1 MAGSSGRRTTRA
13 RAFLPTALVGVL
25 CLGLTTAATFG
36 GAGRAAAQE
45 NSPGGG
51 TPFANGQAKSH
62 AQVFAVAPGVGNIDF
77 GVASGTSTAEIVND
91 LAQAQSRTLDLGLIG
106 SSLVG
111 EKCDGSKGLDPSDLP
126 SPLTVDNREGDASK
140 HENEVPDGDSPL
152 AGGRRDVRATKTPS
166 ADATVSAVS
175 AVLGPVATVSGGR
188 AQAIARVVDH
198 AAREAVAST
207 SMDLSIAGV
216 IDLQGLRWEA
226 SHRTGTAGAV
236 TGAFSIEHGSAAG
249 APLPVDDLGAAQ
261 QAINAALAPSGVTI
275 EMPRVEKLAAPNN
288 LVRVTPL
295 RITLRDSPL
304 GKALAGPGLNLTRE
318 QRSQLFDAIVGVYCR
333 AAELLL
339 VGDITLSV
347 ASGTGFLVVDLGG
360 VEATSGDLDLHSP
373 FEDLPAFTPPGVVLP
388 STSDGGAR
396 STPAAVPDAVG
407 AAPVGAATPVV
418 SARGDT
424 GPLDTFCESVRPGG
438 GRCNVGLGVPV
449 GVAGVALTCGVGYLD
464 WWRRRRALAD
474 VDA

>member
-1 MAGSSGRRTTRA
+1 VAGRSGRRTTPA
-13 RAFLPTALVGVL
+13 RAFLPTALVGAL
-25 CLGLTTAATFG
+25 CLALTTAATFG

-45 NSPGGG
+45 ATNGSAA
-51 TPFANGQAKSH
+51 FANGQAKSH

-91 LAQAQSRTLDLGLIG
+91 LAQAQSRTLDLGLVG

-111 EKCDGSKGLDPSDLP
+111 EKCDGSKGFDPNDLP
-126 SPLTVDNREGDASK
+126 SPLTVDNRDGDASK

-166 ADATVSAVS
+166 ADATVSAIS
-175 AVLGPVATVSGGR
+175 AVLGPLATVSGGR
-188 AQAIARVVDH
+188 AQAIARVIDH
-198 AAREAVAST
+198 EAREAVATT
-207 SMDLSIAGV
+207 SMDVTIAGV
-216 IDLQGLRWEA
+216 IELEGLRWDA
-226 SHRTGTAGAV
+226 SHRTGKAGAV
-236 TGAFSIEHGSAAG
+236 NGAFSIEHGSAAG
-249 APLPVDDLGAAQ
+249 APLPVDDLTAVQ

-275 EMPRVEKLAAPNN
+275 EMPRVEKLAAPND

-304 GKALAGPGLNLTRE
+304 GKAVAGPGLNLTRE

-333 AAELLL
+333 AAEFLL

-373 FEDLPAFTPPGVVLP
+373 FEDLPPFSPPDVALP
-388 STSDGGAR
+388 DTSVRGAR
-396 STPAAVPDAVG
+396 STPPGVPGAPV
-407 AAPVGAATPVV
+407 AAPVAAATPVA
-418 SARGDT
+418 STRGDA
-424 GPLDTFCESVRPGG
+424 GPFDTVCESVHPGG

-449 GVAGVALTCGVGYLD
+449 GLAGVALTCGVGYLD
-464 WWRRRRALAD
+464 WWRRRRTLAGG
-474 VDA
+474 VA

>member
-1 MAGSSGRRTTRA
+1 MAGSAGRRTTPT
-13 RAFLPTALVGVL
+13 RAFLPTALVGAL
-25 CLGLTTAATFG
+25 CLALTTVATFG
-36 GAGRAAAQE
+36 GAGRAAAQPG
-45 NSPGGG
+45 PGGS
-51 TPFANGQAKSH
+51 TAFANGQAKSH
-62 AQVFAVAPGVGNIDF
+62 AQVLAVAPGVGNIDF

-91 LAQAQSRTLDLGLIG
+91 LAQAQSRTLDLGLVG

-140 HENEVPDGDSPL
+140 HENEVPGAESPL

-166 ADATVSAVS
+166 AEATVSAIS
-175 AVLGPVATVSGGR
+175 AVLGPLATVSGGR

-198 AAREAVAST
+198 DAREAVATT
-207 SMDLSIAGV
+207 SMDLTIAGV

-226 SHRTGTAGAV
+226 SHRTGKAGAV
-236 TGAFSIEHGSAAG
+236 DGGFSIEDGSAAG
-249 APLPVDDLGAAQ
+249 VPLPVGDLAAAQ
-261 QAINAALAPSGVTI
+261 KAINTALAPSGVTI
-275 EMPRVEKLAAPNN
+275 EMPRVEKLAAPND

-304 GKALAGPGLNLTRE
+304 GKAVAGPGLNLTRE
-318 QRSQLFDAIVGVYCR
+318 QRSQLFDALVGVYCR
-333 AAELLL
+333 AAEFLL

-360 VEATSGDLDLHSP
+360 AEATSGDLDLRSP
-373 FEDLPAFTPPGVVLP
+373 FEDLPPFTPPGVPLP
-388 STSDGGAR
+388 NTSSRGGPTSAG
-396 STPAAVPDAVG
+396 VPG
-407 AAPVGAATPVV
+407 AAGAPPVGAASPVV
-418 SARGDT
+418 STQGDT

-438 GRCNVGLGVPV
+438 GPCNIGVGVPV
-449 GVAGVALTCGVGYLD
+449 GLAGVALTCGVGYLD
-464 WWRRRRALAD
+464 WWRRRRALPD